1 MQPADI
7 PMSDQGKRTSIYLG
21 DPIQWVKED
30 LRDRQSTMTLS
41 ARLNQITQ
49 RYLDVI
55 MASQT
60 GELSPEDLRLVREA
74 LLDVDVTPTI
84 IRNLESLVHVPRL
97 AERIAPLSFAER
109 LALIEEIGL

>member
-1 MQPADI
+1 
-7 PMSDQGKRTSIYLG
+7 MSEKGKKTSIYVG

-49 RYLDVI
+49 RYLEVI

-60 GELSPEDLRLVREA
+60 HDFSQEDLQRIRAA
-74 LLDVDVTPTI
+74 LHDVDITPTI
-84 IRNLESLVHVPRL
+84 IRNLESLVPFAQL
-97 AERIAPLSFAER
+97 AERITPMSFAER
-109 LALIEEIGL
+109 LALLEDLGL

>member
-1 MQPADI
+1 
-7 PMSDQGKRTSIYLG
+7 MSDQGKRTSIYVG

-49 RYLDVI
+49 RYLEVI

-60 GELSPEDLRLVREA
+60 HDLSPEDLRLVREA

-84 IRNLESLVHVPRL
+84 IRNLESLVHAPRL
-97 AERIAPLSFAER
+97 AQRIAPMSFAER

>member
-1 MQPADI
+1 
-7 PMSDQGKRTSIYLG
+7 MSDQGKRTSIYVG

-49 RYLDVI
+49 RYLEVI

-60 GELSPEDLRLVREA
+60 LEFSPEDMDVIRQA
-74 LLDVDVTPTI
+74 LEDVDVTPTI
-84 IRNLESLVHVPRL
+84 IRNLESLVYTPRL
-97 AERIAPLSFAER
+97 AERIAPMSFAER
-109 LALIEEIGL
+109 LALIECMNL

>member
-1 MQPADI
+1 
-7 PMSDQGKRTSIYLG
+7 MSDQGKRTSIYVG

-30 LRDRQSTMTLS
+30 LRDRQSAMTLS

-49 RYLDVI
+49 RYLEVI
-55 MASQT
+55 MANQT
-60 GELSPEDLRLVREA
+60 HDLSPEDLRLVREV

-84 IRNLESLVHVPRL
+84 IRHLESLVHAPRL
-97 AERIAPLSFAER
+97 AQKIAPMSFAER

>member
-1 MQPADI
+1 
-7 PMSDQGKRTSIYLG
+7 MSEKGKKTSIYVG

-49 RYLDVI
+49 RYLEVI

-60 GELSPEDLRLVREA
+60 HDLSPADLELVREA

-84 IRNLESLVHVPRL
+84 IRNLESLVHAPRL
-97 AERIAPLSFAER
+97 AERIAQMTFAER